1 MRQEED
7 EGQKEDNELMAG
19 GVNVN
24 YKDGQQAAQEMK
36 QQKEREEIKKELEDL
51 KDSSDGEE
59 IYTGV
64 NR

>member
-7 EGQKEDNELMAG
+7 EAEKEDNELMAG
-19 GVNVN
+19 GVNAN
-24 YKDGQQAAQEMK
+24 YMDGQQAAQEMK
-36 QQKEREEIKKELEDL
+36 QQKEREEIKRELEDL
-51 KDSSDGEE
+51 KDSSDEEE